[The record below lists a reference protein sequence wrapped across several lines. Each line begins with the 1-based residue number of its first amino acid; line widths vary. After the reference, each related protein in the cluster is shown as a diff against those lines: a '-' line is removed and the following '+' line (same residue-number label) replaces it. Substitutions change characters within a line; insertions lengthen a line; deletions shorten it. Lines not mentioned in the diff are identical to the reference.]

1 MKTRFLTHKFYK
13 TKYLLIPFFAVFTQ
27 LNAQEVSSYVDT
39 TSIRIGEQIT
49 YKINVKADSL
59 EDIDFPKAKDF
70 APFELINEFKVDTNY
85 LNKKF
90 IISKKFALTYFD
102 SGAYY
107 IPSQKLTLLNK
118 EVKLDSFKITINPV
132 KIDTTKQGLYDIKP
146 IMKSNTQI
154 DFIFFGY
161 ILIFIAVICAVLYFK
176 KQIFSFFSIQ
186 KLKVEYL
193 TPYEKAVIELTKIK
207 KLNYLSDVDIKT
219 YYSDLTFAIR
229 NFIEE
234 KIIKNALESTT
245 KELIQKLSLLKTSKK
260 LNFSNST
267 LKNIEDVFSR
277 ADLVKFAKYEPDA
290 QSASID
296 LETLSKELE
305 NIKLILPEPSN
316 EELEKNLKIQENLRR
331 KRLKNRNNKII
342 IYSLLSLLLV
352 YLTASIM
359 YGFTYVNDK
368 LFRKQNLIFLESN
381 EWVNSSYGAP
391 PITITTPEVLN
402 RNTDSFIFGLD
413 EASAKSEFTYNNL
426 KASLNI
432 ILTNI
437 KLPENSSSIK
447 LQDVMINSIETIE
460 KMGVKNIITKFEKF
474 QTPNDAEGLMIYG
487 SADFPTDNL
496 TQFRKYKYK
505 MFGFINSQDYKQIFI
520 SWEEND
526 NYIVE
531 IVDRIVNSVELVK
544 NKTSL

>member
-49 YKINVKADSL
+49 YKINVKTDSL

-146 IMKSNTQI
+146 IMKSKTQI
-154 DFIFFGY
+154 DFIFLGY

-219 YYSDLTFAIR
+219 YYSDLTFALR

-437 KLPENSSSIK
+437 KIPENSSSIK

>member
-49 YKINVKADSL
+49 YKINVKTDSL

-219 YYSDLTFAIR
+219 YYSDLTFVLR

>member
-49 YKINVKADSL
+49 YKINVKTDSL

-146 IMKSNTQI
+146 IMKSKTQI

-219 YYSDLTFAIR
+219 YYSDLTFALR

-426 KASLNI
+426 KSSLNI

-531 IVDRIVNSVELVK
+531 IVDRIVNSIELVK

>member
-49 YKINVKADSL
+49 YKINVKTDSL

-70 APFELINEFKVDTNY
+70 APFELINEFKIDTNY

-146 IMKSNTQI
+146 IMKSKTQI
-154 DFIFFGY
+154 DFIFLGY

-219 YYSDLTFAIR
+219 YYSDLTFVLR

-437 KLPENSSSIK
+437 KIPENSSSIK

-531 IVDRIVNSVELVK
+531 IVDRIVNSIELVK

>member
-531 IVDRIVNSVELVK
+531 IVDRIVNSIELVK

>member
-49 YKINVKADSL
+49 YKINVKTDSL

-219 YYSDLTFAIR
+219 YYSDLTFVLR

-531 IVDRIVNSVELVK
+531 IVDRIVNSIELVK

>member
-49 YKINVKADSL
+49 YKINVKTDSL

-146 IMKSNTQI
+146 IMKSKTQI
-154 DFIFFGY
+154 DFIFLGY

-219 YYSDLTFAIR
+219 YYSDLTFVLR

-426 KASLNI
+426 KSSLNI

-531 IVDRIVNSVELVK
+531 IVDRIVNSIELVK

>member
-219 YYSDLTFAIR
+219 YYSDLTFVLR

-437 KLPENSSSIK
+437 KLSENSSSIK

>member
-154 DFIFFGY
+154 DFIFLGY

-219 YYSDLTFAIR
+219 YYSDLTFVLR

-531 IVDRIVNSVELVK
+531 IVDRIVNSIELVK

>member
-13 TKYLLIPFFAVFTQ
+13 TKCLLIPFFAVFTQ

-118 EVKLDSFKITINPV
+118 VVKLDSFKITINPV

-154 DFIFFGY
+154 DFIFLGY

-219 YYSDLTFAIR
+219 YYSDLTFVLR

-260 LNFSNST
+260 LNLSNST

-305 NIKLILPEPSN
+305 NIKLILPEPSH

>member
-219 YYSDLTFAIR
+219 YYSDLTFVLR

>member
-13 TKYLLIPFFAVFTQ
+13 IKYLLIPFIAVFTQ

-296 LETLSKELE
+296 LETLSKELD

>member
-219 YYSDLTFAIR
+219 YYSDLTFVLR

-437 KLPENSSSIK
+437 KIPENSSSIK

-531 IVDRIVNSVELVK
+531 IVDRIVNSIELVK

>member
-154 DFIFFGY
+154 DFIFLGY

-207 KLNYLSDVDIKT
+207 KLNYLSDVDIKM
-219 YYSDLTFAIR
+219 YYSDLTFVLR

-402 RNTDSFIFGLD
+402 RNTDSLIFGLD
-413 EASAKSEFTYNNL
+413 EASAKSEFNYNNL
-426 KASLNI
+426 KANLNI

-531 IVDRIVNSVELVK
+531 IVDRIVNSIELVK

>member
-49 YKINVKADSL
+49 YKINVKTDSL

-219 YYSDLTFAIR
+219 YYSDLTFALR